1 MNSIK
6 GHASCDICK
15 FSVKMSD
22 ILTNSYATSL
32 DNGIPIT
39 LTSYIPPGMEI
50 LVFGQY
56 HTMVTE
62 DDIAIA
68 WRAYPSGNPTTIQFL
83 YPNETQVGAFYVQD
97 NTKITI
103 GPIVADPGTIW
114 NYVTTSQTD
123 PGKLQRDSK

>member
-1 MNSIK
+1 MRDMLPSS
-6 GHASCDICK
+6 HT
-15 FSVKMSD
+15 M
-22 ILTNSYATSL
+22 SL

-62 DDIAIA
+62 NDIAIA
-68 WRAYPSGNPTTIQFL
+68 WRVYPSGNPTTIQFM

-103 GPIVADPGTIW
+103 GPIVADPGTLW

-123 PGKLQRDSK
+123 PGKLQCDSK